1 MDNLYELLLESC
13 TIHAHSVGF
22 PELVL
27 PAVVQVRRLHL
38 HDFDVGHMYIR
49 MYMYI
54 YIDIYLYCTIM

>member
-27 PAVVQVRRLHL
+27 PAVVQVLRLHL
-38 HDFDVGHMYIR
+38 HIAVAHVSVMFSTILTLDT
-49 MYMYI
+49 
-54 YIDIYLYCTIM
+54 CTY